1 MVVTVLTG
9 AGDGEA
15 HAGRV
20 PRADASNL
28 AQTTVGLTGQTGHA
42 PTGDHTLGTVSL
54 RGTEYVDALVLRT
67 RLKLKR
73 RRRGEFSCHK
83 KNRQVSHFETL

>member
-1 MVVTVLTG
+1 MFHDGVERHESHQQTHTHTQPHLSTVVVSVLTG

-28 AQTTVGLTGQTGHA
+28 AETTVGLPGKTGHA
-42 PTGDHTLGTVSL
+42 PTRDNALGTVSL
-54 RGTEYVDALVLRT
+54 RGSENVDALVLST
-67 RLKLKR
+67 P
-73 RRRGEFSCHK
+73 
-83 KNRQVSHFETL
+83 

>member
-1 MVVTVLTG
+1 MLTG

-28 AQTTVGLTGQTGHA
+28 AQTTVGLPRKTGHA
-42 PTGDHTLGTVSL
+42 PTSDNALGTVSL
-54 RGTEYVDALVLRT
+54 GGAEHVDALVLNT
-67 RLKLKR
+67 PM
-73 RRRGEFSCHK
+73 K
-83 KNRQVSHFETL
+83 KKPERNGI